1 MPEDKT
7 AGTCPE
13 GGRNEE
19 VLVRKPIAVQGL
31 SAGFG
36 IEILQVE
43 DKKVTWRWTN
53 DTEERTSGLDETG
66 KMFRTGRVWRR
77 LSDFERV
84 R

>member
-13 GGRNEE
+13 CGRNEK

-31 SAGFG
+31 SVGFG
-36 IEILQVE
+36 IEILQIK
-43 DKKVTWRWTN
+43 DGKVTWRWTN
-53 DTEERTSGLDETG
+53 ETETRTSRLDETG
-66 KMFRTGRVWRR
+66 EAFRTGRVWRR
-77 LSDFERV
+77 LADFEKV